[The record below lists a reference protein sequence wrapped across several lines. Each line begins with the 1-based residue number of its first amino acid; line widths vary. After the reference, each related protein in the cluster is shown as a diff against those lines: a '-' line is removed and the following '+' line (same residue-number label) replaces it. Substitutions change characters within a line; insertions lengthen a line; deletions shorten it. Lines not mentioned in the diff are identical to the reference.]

1 VGSQTTIEDVARVA
15 LLVEGRYLLQRQPL
29 GLADQLRRRGC
40 TVTVVDPGSTA
51 ISLTDDSWLAGID
64 VCVARGRSEAVL
76 SRLLSAER
84 CAVPTINR
92 HSAVAAVHNKAAMA
106 VALASAR
113 IPTPPTRLGT
123 PAQLAAD
130 LPSDLYP
137 VIVKPIRGDNCR
149 GLRVCESR
157 DGIARLSAAGE
168 DPLLAQPY
176 LDGDGTDLK
185 LYGVGDRIWAVK
197 KPSPLCAN
205 GSQAAGH
212 RGLTPATPVRLNA
225 DLRRLA
231 LDCSE
236 LFGLELFGV
245 DCLLTPDGPVVV
257 EVNEYPNYTGVVEA
271 DEALAGHVL
280 ARVAGPSR
288 AATIAAEV

>member
-1 VGSQTTIEDVARVA
+1 VARKTTIDDVARIS
-15 LLVEGRYLLQRQPL
+15 LLVEWRYLRQRQPR
-29 GLADQLRRRGC
+29 GLAAQLRRRGC
-40 TVTVVDPGSTA
+40 IVRLVDPGSTA

-64 VCVARGRSEAVL
+64 LCVARGRSEAVL

-84 CAVPTINR
+84 CGVPTINR
-92 HSAVAAVHNKAAMA
+92 HSAVAAVHDKAAMA
-106 VALASAR
+106 VALSSAG

-123 PAQLAAD
+123 PARLAAD

-149 GLRVCESR
+149 GLQVCDSP
-157 DGIARLSAAGE
+157 DGVAQLSPAGE
-168 DPLLAQPY
+168 EPLLAQPY
-176 LDGDGTDLK
+176 LNGDGTDLK
-185 LYGVGDRIWAVK
+185 LYGVGDRVWAVK

-205 GSQAAGH
+205 GSKPAGH
-212 RGLTPATPVRLNA
+212 RGLTQATPVGLTA
-225 DLRRLA
+225 ELRRLA

-257 EVNEYPNYTGVVEA
+257 EVNEYPNYTGVGEA
-271 DEALAGHVL
+271 DEALATHVL
-280 ARVAGPSR
+280 ARVARPSR
-288 AATIAAEV
+288 AEPIAGA